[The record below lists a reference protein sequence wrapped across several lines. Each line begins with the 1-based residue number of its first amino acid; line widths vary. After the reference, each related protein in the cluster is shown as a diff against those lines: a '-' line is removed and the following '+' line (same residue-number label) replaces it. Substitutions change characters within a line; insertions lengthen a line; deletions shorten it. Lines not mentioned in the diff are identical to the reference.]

1 MEKRPR
7 YSVLIGLA
15 SVLILLAGITGGAL
29 YYLVTKSLPDIE
41 GSSDVVGLSA
51 PVNIHRDAAGFPHIL
66 ASSEYDAYVAAG
78 YVHAQDRLWQMDL
91 LRRFGQGRL
100 AEVLGPKAVPIDRLM
115 RTIGVHRIADS
126 LRTQVSEQTLRILSA
141 YSTGVNAFLEEYDGR
156 YPIEFDILQYEP
168 EPWEPL
174 HSLILTRLMGWELG
188 LSWWVDL
195 TLGALRDRLDE
206 QTTRDLFPTY
216 DDNAPRILPP
226 DIATAHPGSSM
237 QQEAFT
243 AARHDSPLLRKG
255 RPASRY
261 DTPLLREGLL
271 AAQRLL
277 GSPGS
282 AMGSNSWTVDSAHA
296 LRGKPLLANDPHL
309 LYMQPAR
316 WYVMHLS
323 APGLNVAGVTVPG
336 VPAVVIGHNEHIA
349 WGMTNVMADDVD
361 FFVEDVQLRD
371 STYRVAG
378 RTLPLGV
385 HTDSIFVRDSL
396 PVVLQRYETARGPI
410 ISDVY
415 PQRGV
420 ISKPSRFEQPPSIS
434 MRWSGQDASD
444 EILALYRMN
453 HAQDWQAFLAALG
466 TFGVPSQNFTY
477 ADVRGNIGYTAAGNI
492 PIRAAG
498 VSPQLPND
506 GSTVMEPWTGY
517 IPFERLPRSY
527 NPDGGMLITA
537 NNKIVDDYPWHI
549 SSLWES
555 EARYLRIRE
564 LLRQQRAF
572 SAHDFSL
579 MQMDVQSV
587 YADTIR
593 DAMVDALH
601 GWPSRPVLLTRVM
614 NRLAAWDCRMS
625 TTSVEAS
632 IFNTAYTHLLRN
644 TFGDEMDSTLFHN
657 YVFLANIPTRVL
669 PRLLQDTSTVIFD
682 DVRTPGPETR
692 QHILIRSITDAV
704 SMLRERFGADMRRW
718 EWGEMHTVTFEHPL
732 GEIKPLDRIFN
743 VGPIAIGGNNTT
755 VHTGE
760 FSFADPYEARVG
772 PSMRFVADLASPD
785 SSYIILT
792 TGQSGQP
799 FSDHYSDHT
808 ALWQSGATHR
818 LIIST
823 EAVRRSGWPRL
834 ELRPARQ

>member
-1 MEKRPR
+1 MKKRPR
-7 YSVLIGLA
+7 YSVLIGLTG
-15 SVLILLAGITGGAL
+15 VLIILAAITGGAL

-41 GSSDVVGLSA
+41 GNSDVAGLSA
-51 PVNIHRDAAGFPHIL
+51 SVDIYRDPAGFPHIL

-91 LRRFGQGRL
+91 MRRFGQGRL
-100 AEVLGPKAVPIDRLM
+100 SEVLGPRTVPIDRLM

-126 LRTQVSEQTLRILSA
+126 LLTTVSDQTRRILAA
-141 YSTGVNAFLEEYDGR
+141 YSNGINAYLKEYDGR
-156 YPIEFDILQYEP
+156 FPVEFDLLQYEP

-174 HSLILTRLMGWELG
+174 HSIILTRLMGWELG

-195 TLGALRDRLDE
+195 TLGALRDRLGE
-206 QTTRDLFPTY
+206 QTARELFPTY
-216 DDNAPRILPP
+216 DENAPVILPP
-226 DIATAHPGSSM
+226 NIATTAHHS
-237 QQEAFT
+237 
-243 AARHDSPLLRKG
+243 
-255 RPASRY
+255 
-261 DTPLLREGLL
+261 PLLREGLL

-282 AMGSNSWTVDSAHA
+282 AIGSNSWTVDSAHS

-316 WYVMHLS
+316 WYVMHLH

-336 VPAVVIGHNEHIA
+336 VPVVVIGHNEHIA

-361 FFVEDVQLRD
+361 FFIEDINPKD
-371 STYRVAG
+371 STYHAAG
-378 RTLPLGV
+378 RTLPLRV
-385 HTDSIFVRDSL
+385 RTDSIFVRDSL
-396 PVVLQRYETARGPI
+396 PVVLQTHETARGPI
-410 ISDVY
+410 ISGVY

-420 ISKPSRFEQPPSIS
+420 ISKPSRFRSPPSIS

-444 EILALYRMN
+444 EILAIYRMN
-453 HAQDWQAFLAALG
+453 HARDWQGFISALS
-466 TFGVPSQNFTY
+466 TFGVPSQNFVY

-492 PIRAAG
+492 PVRAEG
-498 VSPQLPND
+498 VSPQIPND
-506 GSTVMEPWTGY
+506 GSAVLEPWRGY

-527 NPDGGMLITA
+527 NPEGGMLITA
-537 NNKIVDDYPWHI
+537 NNKIVEDYPWHI
-549 SSLWES
+549 STLWES
-555 EARYLRIRE
+555 EARYLRIRQ
-564 LLRQQRAF
+564 LLRQQPSF

-593 DAMVDALH
+593 DAMVDALRQ
-601 GWPSRPVLLTRVM
+601 WPSRPVLLTRVM

-625 TTSVEAS
+625 TSSVEAS
-632 IFNTAYTHLLRN
+632 IFNVTYTHLLRN
-644 TFGDEMDSTLFHN
+644 TFGDELDSTLFDN

-669 PRLLQDTSTVIFD
+669 PRLLHDTGTVIFD
-682 DVRTPGPETR
+682 DVRTPGRETR

-704 SMLRERFGADMRRW
+704 AELRDRFGPDMRRW

-760 FSFADPYEARVG
+760 FSFTDPYEARVG

-799 FSDHYSDHT
+799 FSEHYADHT

-823 EAVRRSGWPRL
+823 EAVRRAGWPRL
-834 ELRPARQ
+834 ELRPASQ

>member
-1 MEKRPR
+1 MKKPPR
-7 YSVLIGLA
+7 YSVLIGLVA
-15 SVLILLAGITGGAL
+15 VLLLLTAITAGAL
-29 YYLVTKSLPDIE
+29 YYLVTKSLPDME
-41 GSSDVVGLSA
+41 GNSDVVGLSA
-51 PVNIHRDAAGFPHIL
+51 SVDIFRDPAGIPHIL

-91 LRRFGQGRL
+91 MRRFGQGRL
-100 AEVLGPKAVPIDRLM
+100 AEVLGPQAVPIDRLM

-126 LRTQVSEQTLRILSA
+126 LQGQVSEQTQRILSA
-141 YSTGVNAFLEEYDGR
+141 YSTGVNAFLKEYDGR
-156 YPIEFDILQYEP
+156 YPIEFDFLQYEP

-195 TLGALRDRLDE
+195 TLGALRDRLGE
-206 QTTRDLFPTY
+206 QTARDLFPTY

-226 DIATAHPGSSM
+226 NIA
-237 QQEAFT
+237 
-243 AARHDSPLLRKG
+243 AAWRDS
-255 RPASRY
+255 
-261 DTPLLREGLL
+261 PLLREGLL
-271 AAQRLL
+271 AAQHLL

-282 AMGSNSWTVDSAHA
+282 AIGSNSWTVDSAHA

-336 VPAVVIGHNEHIA
+336 VPAVVIGHNEDIA

-361 FFVEDVQLRD
+361 FFIEDVQLRD
-371 STYRVAG
+371 STYRIAG
-378 RTLPLGV
+378 RTLPLRV
-385 HTDSIFVRDSL
+385 RTDSIFVRDSL
-396 PVVLQRYETARGPI
+396 PVVLQRYETVHGPVI
-410 ISDVY
+410 TDVY
-415 PQRGV
+415 PLRDV
-420 ISKPSRFEQPPSIS
+420 IRKPSRFEPPPSIS

-444 EILALYRMN
+444 EILAVYRMN
-453 HAQDWQAFLAALG
+453 HAQDWPSFIAALA
-466 TFGVPSQNFTY
+466 TFGVPGQNFTY
-477 ADVRGNIGYTAAGNI
+477 ADIHGNIGYTAAGNI
-492 PIRAAG
+492 PIRAEG

-506 GSTVMEPWTGY
+506 GSSLAEPWRGY
-517 IPFERLPRSY
+517 IPHERLPRSY

-555 EARYLRIRE
+555 EARYLRIRQM
-564 LLRQQRAF
+564 LRQQHSF

-593 DAMVDALH
+593 DAMVSALR

-614 NRLAAWDCRMS
+614 NRLAGWDCRMS
-625 TTSVEAS
+625 TSSVEAS
-632 IFNTAYTHLLRN
+632 IFNVAYTHLLRN
-644 TFGDEMDSTLFHN
+644 TFGDEMDSTLFRN
-657 YVFLANIPTRVL
+657 YVFLANISTRVL
-669 PRLLQDTSTVIFD
+669 PRLLHDTSTVIFD
-682 DVRTPGPETR
+682 DVRTPGRETR
-692 QHILIRSITDAV
+692 QHILIRSITEAV
-704 SMLRERFGADMRRW
+704 SLLRDRFGADMRRW

-732 GEIKPLDRIFN
+732 GEIRPLNRIFN
-743 VGPIAIGGNNTT
+743 IGPIAIGGNNTT

-760 FSFADPYEARVG
+760 FSFADPYDARVG

-799 FSDHYSDHT
+799 FSEHYADHT
-808 ALWQSGATHR
+808 VLWQSGAMHR
-818 LIIST
+818 LIIGT

-834 ELRPARQ
+834 QLRPATR